1 MYTCFGYGEFTM
13 TDFNSVLK
21 FSLGVDQLSFEMDGQ
36 NSQLDQGLS
45 YIQSNSIRHGVLDE
59 LAIESMVYVIEELLE
74 SVQMKYAQPK
84 IATTSDTLFQRVLA
98 LFFPDQQQ
106 IDRVQLES
114 AFNTFVERREYYVSQ
129 VADDGL
135 SSLVYFIVLREMM
148 HHWNVLEIQLEQ
160 LDFE

>member
-1 MYTCFGYGEFTM
+1 M
-13 TDFNSVLK
+13 TDLDSVLK

-36 NSQLDQGLS
+36 YIQLDQGLS
-45 YIQSNSIRHGVLDE
+45 FIQSNSMRHGLLDE
-59 LAIESMVYVIEELLE
+59 LAIESMIYVIEELLE

-84 IATTSDTLFQRVLA
+84 IATTSDVLFQRVLT

-114 AFNTFVERREYYVSQ
+114 AFNTFVERREYYVSK

-148 HHWNVLEIQLEQ
+148 HHWNVVEIQLEQ

>member
-1 MYTCFGYGEFTM
+1 M
-13 TDFNSVLK
+13 
-21 FSLGVDQLSFEMDGQ
+21 
-36 NSQLDQGLS
+36 
-45 YIQSNSIRHGVLDE
+45 
-59 LAIESMVYVIEELLE
+59 A
-74 SVQMKYAQPK
+74 
-84 IATTSDTLFQRVLA
+84 LFQKVLT

-114 AFNTFVERREYYVSQ
+114 AFNTFVERREYYVSK

-148 HHWNVLEIQLEQ
+148 HHWNVVEIQLEQ